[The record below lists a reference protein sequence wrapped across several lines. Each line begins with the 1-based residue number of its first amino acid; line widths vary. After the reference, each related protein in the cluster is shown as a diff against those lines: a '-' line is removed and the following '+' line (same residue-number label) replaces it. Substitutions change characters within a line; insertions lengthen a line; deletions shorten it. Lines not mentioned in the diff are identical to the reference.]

1 MFVIIVNNIPNSL
14 WRFATTGAA
23 LTWMGIIFYVS
34 SLSQES
40 ASDTIRLGD
49 FGSYAA
55 HFGAYAILAT
65 LFSLSIWG
73 WKLGYQ
79 LRWVAIAAVFAV
91 LYGVSDEFH
100 QPFVVGRSATI
111 ADVIADAI
119 GATFS
124 ATCLWFVVKLSKARR
139 T

>member
-1 MFVIIVNNIPNSL
+1 
-14 WRFATTGAA
+14 
-23 LTWMGIIFYVS
+23 
-34 SLSQES
+34 
-40 ASDTIRLGD
+40 
-49 FGSYAA
+49 
-55 HFGAYAILAT
+55 
-65 LFSLSIWG
+65 
-73 WKLGYQ
+73 
-79 LRWVAIAAVFAV
+79 VAIAAVFAV

-100 QPFVVGRSATI
+100 QSFVVGRSATI